1 MSRDP
6 LTNDMSSFRN
16 TLHIDDGIVTTFVQL
31 VNMIG
36 TDAKGNMI
44 AFKTKQVIQHV
55 YMFICQV

>member
-16 TLHIDDGIVTTFVQL
+16 TLHIDEGIVSTFVQL

-36 TDAKGNMI
+36 TDAKGNRI
-44 AFKTKQVIQHV
+44 AFKTKQVS
-55 YMFICQV
+55 